1 MKKSSGI
8 ALVVFMTT
16 SAVTLGACDQSDCK
30 KNPDQSKCQQTG
42 SSGGGGGGG
51 GGSSGKAS
59 GSSGDGTADA
69 AHTVSTGGFGESA
82 GGHGG
87 GGGE

>member
-16 SAVTLGACDQSDCK
+16 GALTLGACDQSDCK
-30 KNPDQSKCQQTG
+30 KNPDQSKCQQSG

-51 GGSSGKAS
+51 GGGGKGSASS
-59 GSSGDGTADA
+59 GSSAADA
-69 AHTVSTGGFGESA
+69 SHGVSTGGFGESA

>member
-16 SAVTLGACDQSDCK
+16 GALTLGACDQSDCK
-30 KNPDQSKCQQTG
+30 KNPDQSKCQQSG

-51 GGSSGKAS
+51 GGKGSASS
-59 GSSGDGTADA
+59 GSSAADA
-69 AHTVSTGGFGESA
+69 SHGVSTGGFGESA

>member
-16 SAVTLGACDQSDCK
+16 GALTLGACDQSDCK
-30 KNPDQSKCQQTG
+30 KNPDQSKCQQSG

-51 GGSSGKAS
+51 GGGKGSASS
-59 GSSGDGTADA
+59 GSSAADA
-69 AHTVSTGGFGESA
+69 SHGVSTGGFGESA

>member
-16 SAVTLGACDQSDCK
+16 GALTLGACDQSDCK
-30 KNPDQSKCQQTG
+30 KNPDQSKCQQSG

-51 GGSSGKAS
+51 GKGSAS
-59 GSSGDGTADA
+59 SSSSAADA
-69 AHTVSTGGFGESA
+69 SHGVSTGGFGESA